1 MSVLFVCTGN
11 TCRSPMAA
19 AIARRL
25 GLEAS
30 SAGADVHEDRA
41 TQHAI
46 ALVPEL
52 ASHTPEPLNP
62 DIVAAADVVV
72 ALGETARAEVAEL
85 GGRAEAIAVADPYG
99 GTLDDYRRT
108 YDELERAIRTRF
120 GS

>member
-19 AIARRL
+19 AIARGL
-25 GLEAS
+25 GLDAS
-30 SAGADVHEDRA
+30 SAGADVHADRA
-41 TQHAI
+41 TEHAI

-52 ASHTPEPLNP
+52 ASHTPEPLKP
-62 DIVAAADVVV
+62 EMVVAADVVV
-72 ALGETARAEVAEL
+72 ALGDTARAKVAEL
-85 GGRAEAIAVADPYG
+85 GGRAEVIAVADPYG
-99 GTLDDYRRT
+99 GSVDDYRRT